1 MAHAMPGTVHLFKE
15 NTKKEQPPYFCG
27 TILNMNIFP
36 SALKHGITP
45 EQSVY
50 VVEHALKIYE
60 LDNDPL
66 KLLYLGADD
75 KGTLLEVIVTQT
87 KYGHTIIHSMKMR
100 TQYKKLLNTKR
111 R

>member
-60 LDNDPL
+60 LDDNPL

-75 KGTLLEVIVTQT
+75 KGDTTRG
-87 KYGHTIIHSMKMR
+87 YRHTNKIRSHNNSFNENE
-100 TQYKKLLNTKR
+100 NTI
-111 R
+111 

>member
-1 MAHAMPGTVHLFKE
+1 
-15 NTKKEQPPYFCG
+15 
-27 TILNMNIFP
+27 MNIFP

-75 KGTLLEVIVTQT
+75 KGTLLEVIATQT